1 MPGWMSALASPLPP
15 SKDLTG
21 PYPFY
26 ANFSDR
32 SRTCLSATRCDAI
45 EGGEL

>member
-32 SRTCLSATRCDAI
+32 SRTCLSATRAMLSR
-45 EGGEL
+45 EAEL